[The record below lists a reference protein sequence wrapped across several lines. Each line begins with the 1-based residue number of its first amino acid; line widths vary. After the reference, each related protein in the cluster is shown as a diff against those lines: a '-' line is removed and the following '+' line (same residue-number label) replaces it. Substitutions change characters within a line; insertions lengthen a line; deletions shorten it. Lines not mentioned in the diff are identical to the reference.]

1 MTFVMFVTWV
11 VVAVCT
17 GGIASATRRN
27 PDQGMT
33 GDILLALLGSGLA
46 CGGVA
51 AMDLVP
57 DFGIVA
63 TAVIAFVGSGIAIG
77 IRRTVGDAAA

>member
-1 MTFVMFVTWV
+1 MTFVMFLTWV

-17 GGIASATRRN
+17 GAIASAASRN
-27 PDQGMT
+27 RDQGMA
-33 GDILLALLGSGLA
+33 GDILLALSGSGLA

-51 AMDLVP
+51 AMDLLP
-57 DFGIVA
+57 DFGVLA

-77 IRRTVGDAAA
+77 IRRTVRDAPS